1 MFKILKIGMHI
12 RLLKEGMDVVNQLLD
27 TSAFQ
32 NVQHEFLFVVRNMIL
47 KLLKLK

>member
-1 MFKILKIGMHI
+1 MHI
-12 RLLKEGMDVVNQLLD
+12 RLLKEGMDGVNQLLD

-32 NVQHEFLFVVRNMIL
+32 NVQHEFLFVIRNMVL